1 MAWPR
6 LELDLTAGGGAAPKP
21 RVGSP
26 AFGKRG
32 AVLIAATPGLAS
44 AADAVVVVEN
54 GHDRDATASTGLLQ
68 LKSPAKSVR
77 QLGKPSVSRPYVD
90 RIVQRQHGGSDDP
103 PNLRLR
109 CFSCSTPP
117 AARTRAE
124 GGGGV
129 ASKQLPVGTTTPRGF
144 ARKTCR
150 SGPAEE
156 TIQDGRSHERSH
168 IVFCTR
174 TVYRALW
181 RVPGGRSPSG
191 P

>member
-6 LELDLTAGGGAAPKP
+6 LKLDLTAGGGAAPKP

-32 AVLIAATPGLAS
+32 AVLIAATAGLAS

-77 QLGKPSVSRPYVD
+77 L
-90 RIVQRQHGGSDDP
+90 
-103 PNLRLR
+103 
-109 CFSCSTPP
+109 
-117 AARTRAE
+117 
-124 GGGGV
+124 
-129 ASKQLPVGTTTPRGF
+129 GTTTPRGF

-150 SGPAEE
+150 SGPAKKRSRMVDRMSAPISSFVREPSTE
-156 TIQDGRSHERSH
+156 RCGECREGGRRAGRSA
-168 IVFCTR
+168 T
-174 TVYRALW
+174 AL
-181 RVPGGRSPSG
+181 P
-191 P
+191 

>member
-1 MAWPR
+1 VAPAGTRPHSRGRRSAEAACR
-6 LELDLTAGGGAAPKP
+6 LAGVRQA
-21 RVGSP
+21 R
-26 AFGKRG
+26 RG
-32 AVLIAATPGLAS
+32 AHRRDAGPGS
-44 AADAVVVVEN
+44 AADAVVLVEN

-77 QLGKPSVSRPYVD
+77 QLEKPSVSRPYVG

-103 PNLRLR
+103 PNLCVR